1 MLTADGIY
9 RQLQTLKLKTST
21 NFINFTIEDQKL
33 AIIQYKQRVKY
44 KTPLSWRDLRCNEH
58 TLPSGLQI
66 KSTCKLAKLD
76 VARSSKV
83 FVKGFPDFLE
93 YVIAIQ
99 QGSVTYNQ
107 HMELFDILLAQQ
119 HLLNGYQ
126 LVNHNLDVNILHFKY
141 VAKDDSTTPRA
152 TQDDAAR
159 TRLKLAL
166 KGHSRSKGGLNKNEL
181 LQIAKDQGLTNS
193 SKHTRTSIVALLRKS
208 QQ

>member
-1 MLTADGIY
+1 MLTSDGIY
-9 RQLQTLKLKTST
+9 RQLKTLKLKTTT
-21 NFINFTIEDQKL
+21 NFINFTIEDHKL
-33 AIIQYKQRVKY
+33 AIIQYKTPLSWRVKD
-44 KTPLSWRDLRCNEH
+44 KTPLSWRDLRCNEY

-66 KSTCKLAKLD
+66 KSTCQLAKLD

-83 FVKGFPDFLE
+83 FVKGFHDFLE
-93 YVIAIQ
+93 YTIAIQ

-141 VAKDDSTTPRA
+141 VATRA
-152 TQDDAAR
+152 TQDDATR
-159 TRLKLAL
+159 TRLQWAL

-193 SKHTRTSIVALLRKS
+193 SKHTRKSLVALFRKS